1 MERRKR
7 NRKLLLKLFDS
18 EVSSQLSKHLEV
30 EEVLCEI
37 EIPRVVL
44 NKIISQTLILSEKE
58 PCGLKGATFVVLL
71 SSPSQVTSNSSEDDP
86 EADSRTKIG
95 RFKVDQFTVSTFE
108 LHLTLSISHEL
119 SLKVANFVRKI
130 QGDKSLVRI
139 DQQFNIEK
147 KKLYR
152 S

>member
-7 NRKLLLKLFDS
+7 NRKLLLKLFDT
-18 EVSSQLSKHLEV
+18 EISSQLSKHLEV

-71 SSPSQVTSNSSEDDP
+71 SSPSSVTSNSSEDDP

-130 QGDKSLVRI
+130 QGNKSLVRI